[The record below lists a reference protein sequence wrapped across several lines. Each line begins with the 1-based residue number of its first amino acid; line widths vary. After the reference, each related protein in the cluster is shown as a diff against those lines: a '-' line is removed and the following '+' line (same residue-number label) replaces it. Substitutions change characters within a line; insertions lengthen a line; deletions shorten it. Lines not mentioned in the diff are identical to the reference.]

1 MAKKE
6 WGQPEIIQ
14 TTRGPVVVFPSV
26 FENLGEGTAGPQG
39 PEGPPGPTG
48 PQGPSG
54 EGEGVPGPQGPAG
67 NDGAPGPKGDTG
79 DTGPQGP
86 KGDQGDPGPAGAD
99 GAPGPAGADGAK
111 GDQGDQGPQG
121 YPGEKGDTGDA
132 GPQGLPGNDGAPG
145 AKGDTG
151 DTGPKGDKGDKGD
164 TGDTGPQGPPG
175 EGGGSGPHM
184 YVQVVSDETTL
195 ILTNQAAAQQFLMNT
210 TRYSMNLDLTK
221 FSKVRLNA
229 YKDATAGAANAKL
242 TVIYKAGAWSAT
254 IGNWSDI
261 GVSEVGVAINVTNQP
276 LTSGYVDLAAGA
288 KADVW
293 VAVAQVGGDGVLDPV
308 FGTIA
313 LEFD

>member
-26 FENLGEGTAGPQG
+26 FENLGEGAAGPQG

-151 DTGPKGDKGDKGD
+151 DTGPKGDKGDK
-164 TGDTGPQGPPG
+164 GDTGPQGPPG